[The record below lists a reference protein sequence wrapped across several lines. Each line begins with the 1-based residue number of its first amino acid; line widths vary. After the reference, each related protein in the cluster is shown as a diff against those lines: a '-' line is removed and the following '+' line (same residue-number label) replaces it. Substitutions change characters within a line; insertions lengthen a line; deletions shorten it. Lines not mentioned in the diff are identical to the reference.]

1 MQKKIFSLVVAAFF
15 GLAFLAAWGI
25 TNASENPESIT
36 IKDIQDK
43 KPPVVFPHKKH
54 NSAEGQNLKCAECH
68 HTTKEGE
75 QPKSCA
81 SCHDK
86 EKDDGKKIA
95 LKGNPPT
102 SATKGMFHVEC
113 IGCHKKNKEKNANS
127 KAPTMC
133 NGCHKG

>member
-1 MQKKIFSLVVAAFF
+1 M
-15 GLAFLAAWGI
+15 AWGV
-25 TNASENPESIT
+25 NAALENPDTIT

-54 NSAEGQNLKCAECH
+54 NSKEGQNLKCAECH

-75 QPKSCA
+75 QPKACST
-81 SCHDK
+81 CHDK

-102 SATKGMFHVEC
+102 SATKGMFHVKC
-113 IGCHKKNKEKNANS
+113 IGCHKKEKEKNASS

-133 NGCHKG
+133 NQCHKA